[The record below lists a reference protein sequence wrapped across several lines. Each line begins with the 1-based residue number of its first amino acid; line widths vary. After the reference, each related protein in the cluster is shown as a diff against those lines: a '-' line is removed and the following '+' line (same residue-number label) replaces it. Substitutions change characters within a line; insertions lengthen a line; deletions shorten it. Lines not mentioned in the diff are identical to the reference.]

1 MGFKSQERQQTLS
14 TPKSPDQVWDPP
26 SLHSMGPRV
35 SLPSPGVKWL
45 IHEGNHLPPS
55 CAKVK
60 SGGAI
65 LPLSQHA
72 FMPCRG
78 TSSLTHWCHYIV
90 TCQDMFHSLVSSS
103 CMVQTIEKSWHS
115 VKQGHPCV
123 LWKLMV
129 HKSPSYTLPSQ
140 PGPPHLWDSNV
151 TLTRNTNNR
160 QISMTLVEFELA
172 IPESE
177 RLLTH
182 ALYHA
187 AIGIGCPYHLLQL
200 HMVQIIPVHNF
211 TCYFFKIHFH
221 FILLS
226 LTGLQVVCSLCIIA
240 LKQMAINRC

>member
-14 TPKSPDQVWDPP
+14 TPKSPDQVQDPP

-45 IHEGNHLPPS
+45 THEGNHLPPS

-60 SGGAI
+60 SDGAI
-65 LPLSQHA
+65 LPLSQYA

-78 TSSLTHWCHYIV
+78 TSSHTHWCHYIV

-103 CMVQTIEKSWHS
+103 RMVQIIEKSWHS

-140 PGPPHLWDSNV
+140 LGSPKSGNKNKLLGLGLLIFEIPRSLSHR
-151 TLTRNTNNR
+151 TLTRDRYPQPWRNLNLQSQKVSGCR
-160 QISMTLVEFELA
+160 PMPCL
-172 IPESE
+172 IPCSHWN
-177 RLLTH
+177 RLLLPPT
-182 ALYHA
+182 A
-187 AIGIGCPYHLLQL
+187 
-200 HMVQIIPVHNF
+200 
-211 TCYFFKIHFH
+211 T
-221 FILLS
+221 
-226 LTGLQVVCSLCIIA
+226 
-240 LKQMAINRC
+240 